1 MTARTTVILVVSAEM
16 RIIREAAEKQ
26 DINASGLISTKEFV
40 EGGSALGMLSA
51 GFMLSRLH
59 YLRQLP
65 FAKLDS

>member
-40 EGGSALGMLSA
+40 EGGSALGYALGRFHVVQIALSA
-51 GFMLSRLH
+51 AASIRK
-59 YLRQLP
+59 
-65 FAKLDS
+65 A